1 MPREFGESFLR
12 HDHFYTLAT
21 AALAGWAIQRARV
34 RQDSHAAW
42 MGLIALL
49 TLAVGFLGALDL
61 RGFRERESVWVLVTA
76 IANVTTL
83 LLAVALI
90 RQGLAESRL
99 RPYVYGALVFLT
111 WLFWRYADIEKE
123 LGYLGMAMIFL
134 LLGAVLFV
142 LAKIWRQPREPALVE
157 AMPEFRPAWLETRI
171 NALLPHRRALLAGAI
186 ALQVAVLGWMVY
198 DHSRPLASG
207 ERHLLLCEP
216 VDPRSLLRGDYVI
229 LSYGFQR
236 LSKEQ
241 QEALSKE
248 WADEHPEP
256 AEDRL
261 GSYARIPDDTR
272 VYIPLSRPA
281 HGVSTFGEPTLTKP
295 ATGAFLLARKGSGN
309 WGRGELRAGIESYYV
324 EEGTGLKWEK
334 LRNQSRLLAEIAV
347 LPDGRA
353 GLVGL
358 REVGEVGVA
367 VPYRRLENH
376 FYQGKD
382 QGYLRADLVTNQE
395 AFEKAFHPA
404 PLNGRNA
411 VPPDFTQD
419 CLISVVDKQTDRQ
432 TTIAIVSVEQ
442 LGTELIVTFK
452 VTRGEK
458 QTFTTIPQ
466 ESIIVSKE
474 GLRNVTIREEGGANR
489 MIPRRLTLPR

>member
-1 MPREFGESFLR
+1 MGTNGPVYLKDIWPTNKEIADLVNATVTREAFIKKYADVFKGDAKWQAVQVTDSETYDWPPESTYIQNPPYFQGM
-12 HDHFYTLAT
+12 AKS
-21 AALAGWAIQRARV
+21 AGTIKNITGARV
-34 RQDSHAAW
+34 
-42 MGLIALL
+42 L
-49 TLAVGFLGALDL
+49 
-61 RGFRERESVWVLVTA
+61 
-76 IANVTTL
+76 
-83 LLAVALI
+83 
-90 RQGLAESRL
+90 
-99 RPYVYGALVFLT
+99 
-111 WLFWRYADIEKE
+111 
-123 LGYLGMAMIFL
+123 
-134 LLGAVLFV
+134 
-142 LAKIWRQPREPALVE
+142 
-157 AMPEFRPAWLETRI
+157 
-171 NALLPHRRALLAGAI
+171 
-186 ALQVAVLGWMVY
+186 AVLGWMVY
-198 DHSRPLASG
+198 DHGRPLAAG

-236 LSKEQ
+236 LTKDQ

-248 WADEHPEP
+248 WEQTHPEP

-261 GSYARIPDDTR
+261 GHYARIPDDTR
-272 VYIPLSRPA
+272 VYIPLNRPA
-281 HGVSTFGEPTLTKP
+281 HGVSSFGEPTLTKP
-295 ATGAFLLARKGSGN
+295 ATGAFLLARKGSGT

-334 LRNQSRLLAEIAV
+334 LRNQSRLLAEVAV

-358 REVGEVGVA
+358 REATAEVGVA

-376 FYQGKD
+376 FYQGKN

-419 CLISVVDKQTDRQ
+419 CLISVVDKETDRQ
-432 TTIAIVSVEQ
+432 TTIAIVSVER

-466 ESIIVSKE
+466 ESILVRKE
-474 GLRNVTIREEGGANR
+474 GLRNITIREEGGANR